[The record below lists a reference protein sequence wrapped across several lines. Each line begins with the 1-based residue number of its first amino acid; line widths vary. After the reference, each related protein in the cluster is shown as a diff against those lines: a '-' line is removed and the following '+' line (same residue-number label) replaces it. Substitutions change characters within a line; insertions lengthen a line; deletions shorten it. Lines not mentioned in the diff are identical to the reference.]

1 MKKADYKT
9 SLCQAF
15 TALAFIGTLSACVE
29 EDVADN
35 VWKPKGEELV
45 VLPAVSESPVQR
57 VATRAA
63 SVEELKEKELNTLDV
78 FVQHVG
84 ESTFLKQY
92 HLRSLA
98 DKNIVES
105 GLNWLADR
113 WRKEGLVMGEQYNIY
128 VAANNRKTNT
138 DVDGVDAL
146 KALAYSEVEDN
157 VAVVDETSKNITWG
171 TDGTSGNIY
180 KLYAETPG
188 DYRALTSEKQFMMD
202 GVINNWTPNPS
213 TLTQEFDVTLNRA
226 AAKIVV
232 NVNFDADFLKSLTK
246 DKDGKEKADKDKLF
260 ITGSPAWR
268 FYNFAFGAPVFDP
281 GTNFT
286 PVEVHNS
293 DFNIFHNQPFEGDDK
308 HFQIVTYTY
317 PNKWDEA
324 NYATA
329 APSLV
334 ISVPFSQYK
343 NIGADGHHTDDEM
356 TTTYNYFRIPI
367 VAHTTTSV
375 DRNHIY
381 VVNATLATR
390 GSMSLEDEDV
400 IEDVVYNVL
409 PWNDESNSA
418 VIKNE
423 VEAIQ
428 HYYLKVNPKVYTLRG
443 DGQQEVI
450 INYLKA
456 AGTKVNWKL
465 FQINTATGEKG
476 AAVESTA
483 SNAVWGWFYDKNGDM
498 KTSLSNDGSGINWNH
513 MGVTIEQSNEGTSG
527 SNGTIKV
534 TSTALN
540 NRAIKYILLRVYL
553 DETNEDGVSL
563 ENTYYEDILIRHFP
577 TDNIQS
583 IEGSWSSYHSGSA
596 TIREYS
602 FDPVADGWEAGSYQ
616 SEYIDVVTDE
626 SATPADYLA
635 GNAQRVDYS
644 DRLEMDGYYQYDY
657 NWYTYR
663 QIWTSYVPQAS
674 RQGANSEAN
683 AYGPT
688 DDGFY
693 FWGEGSDNSRT
704 YNNDYDWI
712 QGTGNARFYRY
723 RYFYYSKYVMTEQ
736 RLRYYRDVESSAVTG
751 NWVDWERDAG
761 QTGTAKYDQRGD
773 DPSCVNDS
781 YHAHI
786 FSNGTVHY
794 LNSTYNDNA
803 SIGNS
808 YGASYSNNHM
818 YVVQISSTS
827 DKYVLGK
834 PVLGN
839 PDANRSL
846 DEVAS
851 PAFMIASQLGIV
863 TNTGWN
869 SALAAEHCSRYMEVA
884 EDGTRYIGWRL
895 PTAMEIEI
903 IRDYQGGRFGNI
915 TIPQNDRVMD
925 NVLKG
930 QYYYNLSGGSTASN
944 YSGGSSGTFLRCIR
958 DLSAEEIKK
967 LNGFEE
973 LQEKY
978 QTKN

>member
-113 WRKEGLVMGEQYNIY
+113 WRMEGLVMGEQYNIY
-128 VAANNRKTNT
+128 VAANNPKTNTNT

-146 KALAYSEVEDN
+146 KALAYNEVEDN
-157 VAVVDETSKNITWG
+157 VAVVNETSNNITWG

-293 DFNIFHNQPFEGDDK
+293 DFNIFHNQPFEGDDM

-423 VEAIQ
+423 VEPIQ
-428 HYYLKVNPKVYTLRG
+428 HLYLKVNPKVYTLRG
-443 DGQQEVI
+443 DGEQSVV

-465 FQINTATGEKG
+465 FTYDENGNQTGVVAHDAAGATR
-476 AAVESTA
+476 A
-483 SNAVWGWFYDKNGDM
+483 WFYNASGAFTTRYSD
-498 KTSLSNDGSGINWNH
+498 SGSGVLWGNT
-513 MGVTIEQSNEGTSG
+513 MGVDIQQS
-527 SNGTIKV
+527 
-534 TSTALN
+534 
-540 NRAIKYILLRVYL
+540 
-553 DETNEDGVSL
+553 
-563 ENTYYEDILIRHFP
+563 
-577 TDNIQS
+577 
-583 IEGSWSSYHSGSA
+583 
-596 TIREYS
+596 
-602 FDPVADGWEAGSYQ
+602 
-616 SEYIDVVTDE
+616 
-626 SATPADYLA
+626 
-635 GNAQRVDYS
+635 
-644 DRLEMDGYYQYDY
+644 
-657 NWYTYR
+657 
-663 QIWTSYVPQAS
+663 
-674 RQGANSEAN
+674 
-683 AYGPT
+683 
-688 DDGFY
+688 
-693 FWGEGSDNSRT
+693 GEG
-704 YNNDYDWI
+704 
-712 QGTGNARFYRY
+712 
-723 RYFYYSKYVMTEQ
+723 
-736 RLRYYRDVESSAVTG
+736 
-751 NWVDWERDAG
+751 
-761 QTGTAKYDQRGD
+761 
-773 DPSCVNDS
+773 
-781 YHAHI
+781 
-786 FSNGTVHY
+786 
-794 LNSTYNDNA
+794 A
-803 SIGNS
+803 S
-808 YGASYSNNHM
+808 
-818 YVVQISSTS
+818 
-827 DKYVLGK
+827 
-834 PVLGN
+834 
-839 PDANRSL
+839 
-846 DEVAS
+846 
-851 PAFMIASQLGIV
+851 
-863 TNTGWN
+863 
-869 SALAAEHCSRYMEVA
+869 
-884 EDGTRYIGWRL
+884 
-895 PTAMEIEI
+895 
-903 IRDYQGGRFGNI
+903 
-915 TIPQNDRVMD
+915 
-925 NVLKG
+925 
-930 QYYYNLSGGSTASN
+930 
-944 YSGGSSGTFLRCIR
+944 GSSGTFTVTSQALTNKAIKYIRFRVTTYCI
-958 DLSAEEIKK
+958 
-967 LNGFEE
+967 
-973 LQEKY
+973 Y
-978 QTKN
+978 

>member
-9 SLCQAF
+9 SLCQAL

-78 FVQHVG
+78 FVQRVG
-84 ESTFLKQY
+84 ENTFMKQY
-92 HLRSLA
+92 HLPLLV
-98 DKNIVES
+98 DQNIVES
-105 GLNWLADR
+105 NLNWLADR
-113 WRKEGLVMGEQYNIY
+113 WRKEGLVMGERYNIY
-128 VAANNRKTNT
+128 VAANNPKTNT
-138 DVDGVDAL
+138 DVDGVGAL
-146 KALAYSEVEDN
+146 KALTYSEVEDN
-157 VAVVDETSKNITWG
+157 VAVVNETSNNITWG

-293 DFNIFHNQPFEGDDK
+293 DFNIIHNQPFEGDDK

-367 VAHTTTSV
+367 VAHDTTSV

-423 VEAIQ
+423 VEAVQ
-428 HYYLKVNPKVYTLRG
+428 HLYLKVNPKVYTLRG

-465 FQINTATGEKG
+465 FTYDAEGNQTGVVAHDAAGATR
-476 AAVESTA
+476 A
-483 SNAVWGWFYDKNGDM
+483 WFYNASGAFTTTYGDS
-498 KTSLSNDGSGINWNH
+498 KSNPWTN
-513 MGVTIEQSNEGTSG
+513 MGVDIVQSTEEASG
-527 SNGTIKV
+527 SKGTFTV
-534 TSTALN
+534 TSQALTN
-540 NRAIKYILLRVYL
+540 KAIKYIRFRVYL
-553 DETNEDGVSL
+553 EES
-563 ENTYYEDILIRHFP
+563 ENLYEDVIIRHFP

-583 IEGSWSSYHSGSA
+583 IEGRWSSYHDANNATTSVTLTTRNLWEAQTWSQDYGVPYSTHEDVTVTDNISYSEYSQHASEAGYSA
-596 TIREYS
+596 TTPMSVTRQVFANMIQDNDARRAANGQANAVRGE
-602 FDPVADGWEAGSYQ
+602 DGAYYWGTNPYEVY
-616 SEYIDVVTDE
+616 
-626 SATPADYLA
+626 
-635 GNAQRVDYS
+635 GN
-644 DRLEMDGYYQYDY
+644 QYDY
-657 NWYTYR
+657 TVVNGWYTIY
-663 QIWTSYVPQAS
+663 Y
-674 RQGANSEAN
+674 
-683 AYGPT
+683 AYQ
-688 DDGFY
+688 
-693 FWGEGSDNSRT
+693 N
-704 YNNDYDWI
+704 
-712 QGTGNARFYRY
+712 RY
-723 RYFYYSKYVMTEQ
+723 RATYTHTYTTTMYS
-736 RLRYYRDVESSAVTG
+736 VTITG
-751 NWVDWERDAG
+751 ASTGGWVDWDDQTNHSPIRQYAEYYEPEYNYWG
-761 QTGTAKYDQRGD
+761 QMSDYHGSFHAKVFQNGQIYAITETSQGGGQYKTERGD
-773 DPSCVNDS
+773 MESRTN
-781 YHAHI
+781 
-786 FSNGTVHY
+786 N
-794 LNSTYNDNA
+794 
-803 SIGNS
+803 
-808 YGASYSNNHM
+808 NNHM
-818 YVVQISSTS
+818 YVIQISSTS
-827 DKYVLGK
+827 ANYVLGR
-834 PVLGN
+834 PYVN
-839 PDANRSL
+839 PTTHLSQDN
-846 DEVAS
+846 VVS
-851 PAFMIASQLGIV
+851 PSFMIASQLGTV
-863 TNTGWN
+863 TIFDGEDGAL
-869 SALAAEHCSRYMEVA
+869 SAATHCSRYMEVGT
-884 EDGTRYIGWRL
+884 DGTRYTGWRL
-895 PTAMEIEI
+895 PTEAEIGVITGYQYGTIDEIEI
-903 IRDYQGGRFGNI
+903 PSQY
-915 TIPQNDRVMD
+915 RVMIP
-925 NVLKG
+925 VLTG
-930 QYYYNLSGGSTASN
+930 RNYWSLSGKPVLANPN
-944 YSGGSSGTFLRCIR
+944 YTQTYSPFLRCVR
-958 DLSAEEIKK
+958 DLSAQEINR

-973 LQEKY
+973 IIDQY
-978 QTKN
+978 QNK

>member
-1 MKKADYKT
+1 MKQADYKT

-15 TALAFIGTLSACVE
+15 AALAFIGTLSACVE

-63 SVEELKEKELNTLDV
+63 SEPTLKEKDLKTLDV
-78 FVQHVG
+78 FVQRQG
-84 ESTFLKQY
+84 DNTFLKQY
-92 HLRSLA
+92 HLPLA
-98 DKNIVES
+98 DQNIVES
-105 GLNWLADR
+105 NLNWLADR
-113 WRKEGLVMGEQYNIY
+113 WRKEGLVMGEKYNVY
-128 VAANNRKTNT
+128 VAANNPKTNSEVA
-138 DVDGVDAL
+138 DIDAL
-146 KALAYSEVEDN
+146 KALTYSEVEDN
-157 VAVVDETSKNITWG
+157 VAVVNETSNNITWG

-246 DKDGKEKADKDKLF
+246 DKEGKEKADKDKLF

-317 PNKWDEA
+317 PNKWAEA

-343 NIGADGHHTDDEM
+343 NIGDDGRHTDDEM

-423 VEAIQ
+423 VQPIQ
-428 HYYLKVNPKVYTLRG
+428 HLYLKVNPKVYTLRG
-443 DGQQEVI
+443 DGEQSVV

-456 AGTKVNWKL
+456 AGTSVKWQL
-465 FQINTATGEKG
+465 YSFDTTTQTKG
-476 AAVESTA
+476 AAVEPTA
-483 SNAVWGWFYDKNGDM
+483 NNAVWGWYYDGNGNM
-498 KTSLSNDGSGINWNH
+498 KTSYSGMTH
-513 MGVTIEQSNEGTSG
+513 MGVTISQSNEGTSG
-527 SNGTIKV
+527 SSGKITV
-534 TSTALN
+534 TSTDLP
-540 NRAIKYILLRVYL
+540 NRAIKYMLLRVYL
-553 DETNEDGVSL
+553 NEKQTL
-563 ENTYYEDILIRHFP
+563 YEDVIIRHFP

-583 IEGSWSSYHSGSA
+583 IPGLWSSKTSDNWWNAPTTNNWWTSTNVGGYGIGYDNSLFKAKYYYSTRGYIRSA
-596 TIREYS
+596 TNTNY
-602 FDPVADGWEAGSYQ
+602 
-616 SEYIDVVTDE
+616 T
-626 SATPADYLA
+626 
-635 GNAQRVDYS
+635 NNH
-644 DRLEMDGYYQYDY
+644 
-657 NWYTYR
+657 NW
-663 QIWTSYVPQAS
+663 QNNTSLTN
-674 RQGANSEAN
+674 RN
-683 AYGPT
+683 
-688 DDGFY
+688 
-693 FWGEGSDNSRT
+693 
-704 YNNDYDWI
+704 
-712 QGTGNARFYRY
+712 
-723 RYFYYSKYVMTEQ
+723 KYV
-736 RLRYYRDVESSAVTG
+736 
-751 NWVDWERDAG
+751 
-761 QTGTAKYDQRGD
+761 
-773 DPSCVNDS
+773 
-781 YHAHI
+781 I
-786 FSNGTVHY
+786 
-794 LNSTYNDNA
+794 
-803 SIGNS
+803 
-808 YGASYSNNHM
+808 
-818 YVVQISSTS
+818 QISSTS
-827 DKYVLGK
+827 DDYVLGR
-834 PVLGN
+834 PFITNNQSQDHV
-839 PDANRSL
+839 
-846 DEVAS
+846 VS
-851 PAFMIASQLGIV
+851 PAFMIASQLGA
-863 TNTGWN
+863 TQSKHPLRPGSNNNAN
-869 SALAAEHCSRYMEVA
+869 SYYQRGIEAANHCGAYKEVD
-884 EDGTRYIGWRL
+884 EDGTVWTGWRL
-895 PTAMEIEI
+895 PTREEVGVILHYQNANFDTMDPVMTGSYYWTLEGAAVATGKNE
-903 IRDYQGGRFGNI
+903 RTDTWATNWSTMYSQTNNDYVNRADD
-915 TIPQNDRVMD
+915 DR
-925 NVLKG
+925 
-930 QYYYNLSGGSTASN
+930 YYSYELEGYLYEHNT
-944 YSGGSSGTFLRCIR
+944 YIRCIR
-958 DLSAEEIKK
+958 DMSASEIES

-973 LQEKY
+973 IIDQY
-978 QTKN
+978 QNK

>member
-78 FVQHVG
+78 FVQRVG
-84 ESTFLKQY
+84 ENTFMKQY
-92 HLRSLA
+92 HLPLLA
-98 DKNIVES
+98 DQNIVES
-105 GLNWLADR
+105 NLNWLADR
-113 WRKEGLVMGEQYNIY
+113 WRKEGLVMGERYNIY
-128 VAANNRKTNT
+128 VAANTPKTNT

-157 VAVVDETSKNITWG
+157 VAVVNETSNNITWG

-293 DFNIFHNQPFEGDDK
+293 DFNIFHNQPFEGDDM

-423 VEAIQ
+423 VEPIQ
-428 HYYLKVNPKVYTLRG
+428 HLYLKVNPKVYTLRG
-443 DGQQEVI
+443 DGEQSVV

-465 FQINTATGEKG
+465 FTYDENGNQTGVVAHDAAGATR
-476 AAVESTA
+476 A
-483 SNAVWGWFYDKNGDM
+483 WFYNASGAFTTRYSD
-498 KTSLSNDGSGINWNH
+498 SGSGVLWGNT
-513 MGVTIEQSNEGTSG
+513 MGVDIQQSGEGASG
-527 SNGTIKV
+527 SSGTFTV
-534 TSTALN
+534 TSQALTN
-540 NRAIKYILLRVYL
+540 KAIKYIRFRVYL
-553 DETNEDGVSL
+553 EESESL
-563 ENTYYEDILIRHFP
+563 YEDVIIRHFP
-577 TDNIQS
+577 TDNIQN
-583 IEGSWSSYHSGSA
+583 IPGSWSSYHDTSSSTTNVTLKTRTLSEAESWKAQFGIDYTTSQVEVSDVITRRINA
-596 TIREYS
+596 QDFRDAVTSLQDRSRANSRENAILVNGTYYWGTDLVNGNRNNYDFYTSNIFGTTYYRYSNYYSETNGPTYTVTEYS
-602 FDPVADGWEAGSYQ
+602 ITVPMASTGS
-616 SEYIDVVTDE
+616 
-626 SATPADYLA
+626 
-635 GNAQRVDYS
+635 
-644 DRLEMDGYYQYDY
+644 
-657 NWYTYR
+657 
-663 QIWTSYVPQAS
+663 
-674 RQGANSEAN
+674 
-683 AYGPT
+683 
-688 DDGFY
+688 
-693 FWGEGSDNSRT
+693 
-704 YNNDYDWI
+704 
-712 QGTGNARFYRY
+712 
-723 RYFYYSKYVMTEQ
+723 
-736 RLRYYRDVESSAVTG
+736 
-751 NWVDWERDAG
+751 WVDWNNRGSHSPARTYATTYHYWYNGYDYTNYNG
-761 QTGTAKYDQRGD
+761 YDGGTFYAKVYDSTNKIIAR
-773 DPSCVNDS
+773 
-781 YHAHI
+781 I
-786 FSNGTVHY
+786 TENGNNPYTTVQ
-794 LNSTYNDNA
+794 
-803 SIGNS
+803 GNNT
-808 YGASYSNNHM
+808 ALTNNHM
-818 YVVQISSTS
+818 YVIQISSTS
-827 DKYVLGK
+827 DKYVLGR
-834 PVLGN
+834 PYVNQSTHLSQ
-839 PDANRSL
+839 D
-846 DEVAS
+846 DVVS
-851 PAFMIASQLGIV
+851 PAFMIASQLGAV
-863 TNTGWN
+863 TPFVGQRGAAN
-869 SALAAEHCSRYMEVA
+869 AAEHCAHYLEVA
-884 EDGTRYIGWRL
+884 ENGTRYTGWRL
-895 PTAMEIEI
+895 PTEKEIEVI
-903 IRDYQGGRFGNI
+903 TGYQYGNI
-915 TIPQNDRVMD
+915 GGVAIAEDYRVLTE
-925 NVLKG
+925 VLG
-930 QYYYNLSGGSTASN
+930 GYYYWSLSGKEKLANDGTHGSDYGSTDPA
-944 YSGGSSGTFLRCIR
+944 YLRCVR
-958 DLSAEEIKK
+958 DLSAEEVDR
-967 LNGFEE
+967 LNGFDKIV
-973 LQEKY
+973 EKY
-978 QTKN
+978 QNK

>member
-78 FVQHVG
+78 FVQRVG
-84 ESTFLKQY
+84 EDTLMKQY
-92 HLRSLA
+92 HLPLLA
-98 DKNIVES
+98 DQNIVES
-105 GLNWLADR
+105 NLNWLADR
-113 WRKEGLVMGEQYNIY
+113 WRKEGLVMGERYNIY
-128 VAANNRKTNT
+128 VAANNPKTNT

-146 KALAYSEVEDN
+146 KALTYSEVEDN
-157 VAVVDETSKNITWG
+157 VAVVDATSKNITWG

-246 DKDGKEKADKDKLF
+246 DKDGKEKADKDKFF
-260 ITGSPAWR
+260 ITGSPAWK

-317 PNKWDEA
+317 PNKWAEA

-343 NIGADGHHTDDEM
+343 NIGADGHHIGDEM

-423 VEAIQ
+423 VQPIQ
-428 HYYLKVNPKVYTLRG
+428 HLYLKVNPKVYTLRG
-443 DGQQEVI
+443 DGEQSVV

-465 FQINTATGEKG
+465 FTYDENGNQTGIVAHDAAGATR
-476 AAVESTA
+476 A
-483 SNAVWGWFYDKNGDM
+483 WFYNASGAFTTTYGD
-498 KTSLSNDGSGINWNH
+498 SNSNPWTN
-513 MGVTIEQSNEGTSG
+513 MGVNIVQSTEGASG
-527 SNGTIKV
+527 SKGTFTV
-534 TSTALN
+534 TSQALTN
-540 NRAIKYILLRVYL
+540 KAIKYIRFRVYL
-553 DETNEDGVSL
+553 EES
-563 ENTYYEDILIRHFP
+563 ENLYEDVIIRHFP
-577 TDNIQS
+577 TDNIQN
-583 IEGSWSSYHSGSA
+583 IAGSWSSYHDASNTTENITLTTQSLAIAESWVEEYGVEYTTSVKTKTDYITYALYAAHAGEDGYAIVNNPAQTNRDTFRQQVQDNERRRAANGQANAVLGEDGYSYWGINPQRYTGWGDDDYYTGSGWGAQSYRYQTLYRA
-596 TIREYS
+596 RYSYTYSYIEYS
-602 FDPVADGWEAGSYQ
+602 
-616 SEYIDVVTDE
+616 VT
-626 SATPADYLA
+626 
-635 GNAQRVDYS
+635 
-644 DRLEMDGYYQYDY
+644 
-657 NWYTYR
+657 
-663 QIWTSYVPQAS
+663 VPGAS
-674 RQGANSEAN
+674 
-683 AYGPT
+683 
-688 DDGFY
+688 
-693 FWGEGSDNSRT
+693 
-704 YNNDYDWI
+704 
-712 QGTGNARFYRY
+712 
-723 RYFYYSKYVMTEQ
+723 
-736 RLRYYRDVESSAVTG
+736 TG
-751 NWVDWERDAG
+751 NWVDWDATDKANHNDYR
-761 QTGTAKYDQRGD
+761 QYTIQYYDESNLNTFNAKVMIGSTMYAIVENSHGNWNRYYSTDQGG
-773 DPSCVNDS
+773 SES
-781 YHAHI
+781 L
-786 FSNGTVHY
+786 T
-794 LNSTYNDNA
+794 
-803 SIGNS
+803 
-808 YGASYSNNHM
+808 NNHM
-818 YVVQISSTS
+818 YVIQISSTS
-827 DKYVLGK
+827 GSYVLGR
-834 PVLGN
+834 PYVN
-839 PDANRSL
+839 TTTHQSQD
-846 DEVAS
+846 DVVS
-851 PAFMIASQLGIV
+851 PAFMIASQLGAVTPFV
-863 TNTGWN
+863 TNGPAN
-869 SALAAEHCSRYMEVA
+869 AATHCSRYMEVA
-884 EDGTRYIGWRL
+884 EDGTRYTGWRL
-895 PTAMEIEI
+895 PTKAEISVI
-903 IRDYQGGRFGNI
+903 TDYQYGTIGGV
-915 TIPQNDRVMD
+915 TIPSQYQVIVP
-925 NVLKG
+925 VLTG
-930 QYYYNLSGGSTASN
+930 QWYHSLSGQEVEANPDAGSGSTTKS
-944 YSGGSSGTFLRCIR
+944 YLRCVR
-958 DLSAEEIKK
+958 DLSAKEVER
-967 LNGFEE
+967 LNGFDKII
-973 LQEKY
+973 EKY
-978 QTKN
+978 QNK

>member
-78 FVQHVG
+78 FVQRVG
-84 ESTFLKQY
+84 EDTLMKQY
-92 HLRSLA
+92 HLPLLA
-98 DKNIVES
+98 DQNIVES
-105 GLNWLADR
+105 NLNWLADR

-128 VAANNRKTNT
+128 VAANNPKTNT

-146 KALAYSEVEDN
+146 KALTYSEVEDN
-157 VAVVDETSKNITWG
+157 VAVVNETSNNITWG

-423 VEAIQ
+423 VEAVQ

-443 DGQQEVI
+443 DGQQSVD

-456 AGTKVNWKL
+456 AGTSVKWQL
-465 FQINTATGEKG
+465 YSFDTTTQTKG
-476 AAVESTA
+476 AAVEPTA
-483 SNAVWGWFYDKNGDM
+483 NNAVWGWYYDGDGDM
-498 KTSLSNDGSGINWNH
+498 KTSYSGMIH
-513 MGVTIEQSNEGTSG
+513 MGVTINQSSEGTSG
-527 SNGTIKV
+527 SSGKITV
-534 TSTALN
+534 TSTDLP
-540 NRAIKYILLRVYL
+540 NRAIKYMLLRVYL
-553 DETNEDGVSL
+553 NEKQTL
-563 ENTYYEDILIRHFP
+563 YEDVIIRHFP
-577 TDNIQS
+577 TDNIQNIKS
-583 IEGSWSSYHSGSA
+583 LWSSRTSSGWWK
-596 TIREYS
+596 YS
-602 FDPVADGWEAGSYQ
+602 
-616 SEYIDVVTDE
+616 
-626 SATPADYLA
+626 
-635 GNAQRVDYS
+635 N
-644 DRLEMDGYYQYDY
+644 
-657 NWYTYR
+657 
-663 QIWTSYVPQAS
+663 
-674 RQGANSEAN
+674 
-683 AYGPT
+683 
-688 DDGFY
+688 
-693 FWGEGSDNSRT
+693 
-704 YNNDYDWI
+704 
-712 QGTGNARFYRY
+712 GTGNNASGYKNDEEAGYSGESNLFRAKYYRNGSIY
-723 RYFYYSKYVMTEQ
+723 GYGRQSAYSNSSWYDIGLDNISKY
-736 RLRYYRDVESSAVTG
+736 
-751 NWVDWERDAG
+751 
-761 QTGTAKYDQRGD
+761 
-773 DPSCVNDS
+773 
-781 YHAHI
+781 I
-786 FSNGTVHY
+786 
-794 LNSTYNDNA
+794 
-803 SIGNS
+803 I
-808 YGASYSNNHM
+808 
-818 YVVQISSTS
+818 QISSTS
-827 DKYVLGK
+827 DQYVMGRPYLNGYK
-834 PVLGN
+834 QSNDHV
-839 PDANRSL
+839 
-846 DEVAS
+846 VS
-851 PAFMIASQLGIV
+851 PAFMIASQLGATSSKSPGYYNGYYYDLENEIP
-863 TNTGWN
+863 TYARAAANHCNT
-869 SALAAEHCSRYMEVA
+869 YKEVDS
-884 EDGTRYIGWRL
+884 DGREWTGWRL
-895 PTAMEIEI
+895 PTREEVGVILRYQHARYDTMDPVLTGQFYWTLEGEAVATGVLSQNNNGTYNWATNWDS
-903 IRDYQGGRFGNI
+903 RYSDSSYDYPGRNG
-915 TIPQNDRVMD
+915 DGV
-925 NVLKG
+925 
-930 QYYYNLSGGSTASN
+930 SN
-944 YSGGSSGTFLRCIR
+944 RNCYIRCIR
-958 DLSAEEIKK
+958 DMSASEIES

-973 LQEKY
+973 IIDQY
-978 QTKN
+978 QNK